1 MPKRTI
7 FLTNSDE
14 ISYFDGRFLIT
25 SDEHVQYLAHKQK
38 KQERRQLFAKLINY
52 WRKRG

>member
-1 MPKRTI
+1 MSKKTV

-14 ISYFDGRFLIT
+14 IDYFEGRFLVT

-38 KQERRQLFAKLINY
+38 KQERMQLFKKLLTY
-52 WRKRG
+52 WRKRR